1 MENSE
6 ILLKFIEQRK
16 VSCYKLSQSTGISE
30 STFSKWKSN
39 PTSKIDLSVVQ
50 KIAAYFGVSLS
61 DILEC
66 NQPCAT
72 VPSLSPQE
80 QDLLNNFNQLSEID
94 KTRVS
99 ERAETLAELAAE
111 RAAEQEKKAAESVPS
126 SADERPTPQKPLPF
140 PAEPDP
146 EQDEEEKCYIDI
158 FSLPASAGTGVY
170 LDDESKEPIQ
180 IVNTDIAERANYAV
194 RVSGNSMIPKYN
206 DGDIVLVETCQCID
220 VGEIGIFIVNG
231 EGYIKKYGGDRL
243 ISLNPKCKNIIFH
256 KGDSVYCRGRVL
268 GVAEVVE

>member
-72 VPSLSPQE
+72 VSSLSPEE

-111 RAAEQEKKAAESVPS
+111 RAAEQKKEHRTERIHAA
-126 SADERPTPQKPLPF
+126 QKCLPLNDTCEIRYYDR
-140 PAEPDP
+140 A
-146 EQDEEEKCYIDI
+146 
-158 FSLPASAGTGVY
+158 ASAGTGLF
-170 LDDESKEPIQ
+170 LDEA
-180 IVNTDIAERANYAV
+180 IAETLTVQNTPEAQQADYAIP
-194 RVSGNSMIPKYN
+194 VSGDSMEKEYH
-206 DGDIVLVETCQCID
+206 DGDIVLVKSCPC
-220 VGEIGIFIVNG
+220 VRKGEVGIFLLDGSV
-231 EGYIKKYGGDRL
+231 YIKEYGEKCL
-243 ISLNPKCKNIIFH
+243 ISYNEDYPPINLSKYETAACL
-256 KGDSVYCRGRVL
+256 GRVL
-268 GVAEVVE
+268 GIAEVI